1 MSTFIDCA
9 DNLACATLSG
19 SNNINVNLQAG
30 SPNKIVVSLSQSVVG
45 LSKLEVTGNTIIT
58 DNSSNAAL
66 RITQTGA
73 GEAIRVEDS
82 ANPDSTPFIVSSA
95 GSVGIGTSSPSE
107 KLEVANTTG
116 FSTIKVTANTTPNT
130 TDEASIRLF
139 SGLNGYTYAFYR
151 ENSSNFG
158 IYHSGSAG
166 PATKFRINN
175 NGMSLMEGGGN
186 VGIGTTNPAAKLEV
200 LGGASN
206 DTIPEL
212 RISGS
217 NGWID
222 FHNSLLEGSYA
233 GLVKEGD
240 KGIIFSEGTSNSG
253 TFIISP
259 WSNGSLYAGLRMDAS
274 GNVGIGTVAATGIK
288 LHVASDG
295 NNWIRSQAANGIP
308 LFNTNRSNGTNASPT
323 SVVNGDEL
331 GRFDVRGYNNSDF
344 RQAAQIS
351 AVCTATPGGSDTAI
365 ASALY
370 FKTSPGG
377 TTAPQDRMIIDS
389 AGNVGIGTIAP
400 TNNLHISTTNDTIVR
415 LVATANNV
423 DTRLNSVGGA
433 GNVGQVG
440 TWTSHP
446 FVIRTGDTERVRI
459 DAAGNFGI
467 GITPSTKLHVNGVIT
482 ADSITFGSAG
492 GTGTATGNTLSDYE
506 EGTWTPT
513 LKYGSNANSTITV
526 TSAQYTK
533 IGRTVTLGCE
543 ITVSTIVGTG
553 QATLRGLPFAA
564 NSSTSAGGL
573 FCIYFTGVSTVLN
586 IVGKVTPSSS
596 DILLYITNAAQAT
609 ISNATNTH
617 LQNGSNVIFRIVYDT

>member
-1 MSTFIDCA
+1 MATFIDCA
-9 DNLACATLSG
+9 ETLNCATLSG
-19 SNNINVNLQAG
+19 SNNVNVNFQAG

-82 ANPDSTPFIVSSA
+82 ANPDSTPFVVSSA
-95 GSVGIGTSSPSE
+95 GSVGIGTS
-107 KLEVANTTG
+107 
-116 FSTIKVTANTTPNT
+116 
-130 TDEASIRLF
+130 
-139 SGLNGYTYAFYR
+139 
-151 ENSSNFG
+151 
-158 IYHSGSAG
+158 
-166 PATKFRINN
+166 
-175 NGMSLMEGGGN
+175 
-186 VGIGTTNPAAKLEV
+186 NPAAKLEV

-206 DTIPEL
+206 DTTPEL

-323 SVVNGDEL
+323 NVVNGDEL
-331 GRFDVRGYNNSDF
+331 GRFDVRGYNNSTF

-365 ASALY
+365 ATSLY
-370 FKTSPGG
+370 FRTSPGG
-377 TTAPQDRMIIDS
+377 TTIPADRMIITS
-389 AGNVGIGTIAP
+389 AGDVGIGT
-400 TNNLHISTTNDTIVR
+400 
-415 LVATANNV
+415 
-423 DTRLNSVGGA
+423 
-433 GNVGQVG
+433 
-440 TWTSHP
+440 TS
-446 FVIRTGDTERVRI
+446 
-459 DAAGNFGI
+459 
-467 GITPSTKLHVNGVIT
+467 PSTELHVNGAIT
-482 ADSITFGSAG
+482 ADSIIFGSAG
-492 GTGTATGNTLSDYE
+492 GTGTATGNTLGDYE
-506 EGTWTPT
+506 EGTWTPNFSFSGGT
-513 LKYGSNANSTITV
+513 TGIIKTSSGKYL
-526 TSAQYTK
+526 K
-533 IGRTVTLGCE
+533 IGNLVCVSGIITLTNKGTSTGRATVENFPFTSTATERGILQLGE
-543 ITVSTIVGTG
+543 TSNFNSVTNYPSLQI
-553 QATLRGLPFAA
+553 AA
-564 NSSTSAGGL
+564 SSTAATFYIFDTAGQL
-573 FCIYFTGVSTVLN
+573 LETN
-586 IVGKVTPSSS
+586 I
-596 DILLYITNAAQAT
+596 N
-609 ISNATNTH
+609 NNT
-617 LQNGSNVIFRIVYDT
+617 SFRFSGCYLTT